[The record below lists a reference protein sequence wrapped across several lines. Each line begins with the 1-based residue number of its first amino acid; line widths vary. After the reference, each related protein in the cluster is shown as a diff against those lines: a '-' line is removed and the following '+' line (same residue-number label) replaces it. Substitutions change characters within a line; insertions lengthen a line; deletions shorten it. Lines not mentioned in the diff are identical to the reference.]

1 MKNNLKKV
9 FYNYLELISKND
21 TEPSEAE
28 NQAIEDF
35 KAKDS

>member
-1 MKNNLKKV
+1 MKIQIMKNNLKKV

-28 NQAIEDF
+28 N
-35 KAKDS
+35 